1 MPTLSKLTSSLA
13 AIVTIFT
20 LAACSDDTTTPTSS
34 GTSSSGAS
42 SSGASSSS
50 GSSGASSSSGSSGS
64 SSGGAG
70 SCSGEITACGMGTLN
85 TTQQGDMCSLILASI
100 DAPAGT
106 KFECK
111 DDGPNSG
118 LFITVNTKEQ
128 CVAAKAPAGC
138 KVTVGQLVECYKSAK
153 KDACGAFADAGA
165 CAPLFASDSG
175 CTP

>member
-1 MPTLSKLTSSLA
+1 MSTLSNLTSSFAALLA
-13 AIVTIFT
+13 VVT
-20 LAACSDDTTTPTSS
+20 LAACSDSTSTPSS
-34 GTSSSGAS
+34 GGS

-50 GSSGASSSSGSSGS
+50 GSSSGAT
-64 SSGGAG
+64 G

-85 TTQQGDMCSLILASI
+85 GTQQGDMCSLILASI

-111 DDGPNSG
+111 DNG
-118 LFITVNTKEQ
+118 LFLTVSSKEQ

-138 KVTVGQLVECYKSAK
+138 KVTVGQLVDCFKSAK
-153 KDACGAFADAGA
+153 KDACGAFGNTGA
-165 CAPLFASDSG
+165 CAPVFATDSG